1 MAHKRAAVGYGTE
14 VNQPAPRSAR
24 EVVALVDALP
34 IPALVAL
41 DPEVTRAYVNSTLRR
56 LLGIASS
63 KRVINFHTAP
73 YVVRRNGRRIL
84 RDEAPLVRAARG
96 EELVGE
102 PYDFELPDGRCISVL
117 AFAAPIREA
126 DGTLSGAVA
135 GFLDV
140 TDLRRSEERS
150 AQRLRLLAA
159 IGQELSEALNAAAI
173 FEALARVLVPQMCM
187 MLLMMTLDE
196 EGRPQQV
203 RMTHQDPHKAALIER
218 LRSRHGITPQLFET
232 ANRVAQTNRAE
243 FVGDREAIVERTN
256 GKYQKFTQAIVDAV
270 GIASYIAVP
279 MNSQS
284 RMAGVLIALSATPNA
299 YSEDDLRMLEE
310 IGRRAAAAL
319 QNAELFA
326 HHERASTIFQEV
338 LLPATLPKAPGLTF
352 DAVYAP
358 GDDRALIGGD
368 WYDAFELPD
377 GRIAVSI
384 GDVTGRGTTAAAIMG
399 KVRQTISG
407 LSYYE
412 TDPVKLLDVAEM
424 ALMRRHPDSL
434 VTAIV
439 GIFDPHSGEFIY
451 ASAGHPPPLVRRA
464 DGIVLTLPC
473 HGLPLGLRS
482 YDENRSSV
490 TFRMLPGDTLLLY
503 TDGLTEVAQ
512 DPIAG
517 EEATKR
523 VFAQLPSY
531 RLDAARYIQQ
541 ALLPSGSRDDVALL
555 SLQFDGGHSPPSV
568 LRLRDVLEIKFNSRD
583 ARMARDLRVFI
594 TEFLRAYGTE
604 DANYDGAELVLGELL
619 GNVVRHASGPVE
631 LHLSWSSEY
640 PDIAMLDYGPPYDAS
655 LVVPEDPFSES
666 GRGLYIVG
674 LLARTFHVT
683 RLFGGVNE
691 TRAELDIPRRQ
702 SERA

>member
-1 MAHKRAAVGYGTE
+1 M
-14 VNQPAPRSAR
+14 NQPATRSAR

-41 DPEVTRAYVNSTLRR
+41 DPQVSRAYVNTTLRR

-63 KRVINFHTAP
+63 KQVVNFHTAP
-73 YVVRRNGRRIL
+73 YIIRRNGRRVS
-84 RDEAPLVRAARG
+84 RDDAPLVRAARG
-96 EELVGE
+96 EEVLGE
-102 PYDFELPDGRCISVL
+102 AYDFELPDGRCLSVL

-126 DGTLSGAVA
+126 DGTLAGAVA

-140 TDLRRSEERS
+140 TDLRRAEERS
-150 AQRLRLLAA
+150 ADRLRLLGAA
-159 IGQELSEALNAAAI
+159 GRELSEALSAEAI
-173 FEALARVLVPQMCM
+173 FEALRRILVPEVCTT
-187 MLLMMTLDE
+187 LLMMTLDE
-196 EGRPQQV
+196 EGRPVDV
-203 RMTHQDPHKAALIER
+203 RMTHDEPHKAALIER

-232 ANRVAQTNRAE
+232 ANRVARTNSTEIA
-243 FVGDREAIVERTN
+243 GDRVAIIEGTN
-256 GKYQKFTQAIVDAV
+256 GKYQVFTQALVDAV
-270 GIASYIAVP
+270 GIASYVAVP
-279 MNSQS
+279 MNSHG
-284 RMAGVLIALSATPNA
+284 RTAGVLIALSPRENA
-299 YSEDDLRMLEE
+299 YDDDDVRMLEE
-310 IGRRAAAAL
+310 IGRRAAAGL

-326 HHERASTIFQEV
+326 HHERASTIFQEM
-338 LLPATLPKAPGLTF
+338 LLPATLPKSPVLTF

-384 GDVTGRGTTAAAIMG
+384 GDVTGRGTIAAALMG

-424 ALMRRHPDSL
+424 ALIRRHPDSL

-439 GIFDPHSGEFIY
+439 GIFDPRTGEFIY

-473 HGLPLGLRS
+473 HGLPLGLRT

-490 TFRMLPGDTLLLY
+490 TFRLLPGDTLLLY
-503 TDGLTEVAQ
+503 TDGLTEVAH
-512 DPIAG
+512 DPVEG
-517 EEATKR
+517 EAATKR
-523 VFAQLPSY
+523 AFAAMPSY
-531 RLDAARYIQQ
+531 RSDAARYIQEI
-541 ALLPSGSRDDVALL
+541 LLPDGSRDDVALL
-555 SLQFDGGHSPPSV
+555 SLQFDGARTPPSV
-568 LRLRDVLEIKFNSRD
+568 LRRRDVLEIKFNSRD

-594 TEFLRAYGTE
+594 TEFLRAYGTD

-619 GNVVRHASGPVE
+619 GNAVRHASGPVE
-631 LHLSWSSEY
+631 LHVSWSGDY
-640 PDIAMLDYGPPYDAS
+640 PDIAMLDYGPPYDAA
-655 LVVPEDPFSES
+655 LVIPEDPLSEN
-666 GRGLYIVG
+666 GRGLYIAG
-674 LLARTFHVT
+674 LLARSFHVT

-691 TRAELDIPRRQ
+691 TRAELDIPRRE
-702 SERA
+702 SEPA